1 MPNIAKVLKDEV
13 SRIARRETNKALAP
27 IRKPALGLRRTTA
40 DLKRKVAQL
49 EKELRSLRK
58 TIDALATA
66 HPAAVP
72 ETTDTA
78 RITAKGMRSLRRR
91 LRLTGQ
97 EFARLLGIT
106 PQVVYGWEKAS
117 GPLRLRGTTRA
128 AILAVRDIGAREARR
143 RLEEMKA
150 AKKATKSARRRRRT
164 RRASKQAT

>member
-40 DLKRKVAQL
+40 DLKRRVAQL

-58 TIDALATA
+58 TLDDLAKA
-66 HPAAVP
+66 HPPADA

-78 RITAKGMRSLRRR
+78 RITANGMRSLRRR

-97 EFARLLGIT
+97 ELARLLGIT

-117 GPLRLRGTTRA
+117 GPLRMRGTTRA
-128 AILAVRDIGAREARR
+128 SVLAVRGIGAREARR
-143 RLEEMKA
+143 RLEEIKGT
-150 AKKATKSARRRRRT
+150 KKPRKTAPRRRRRIPKGT
-164 RRASKQAT
+164 T